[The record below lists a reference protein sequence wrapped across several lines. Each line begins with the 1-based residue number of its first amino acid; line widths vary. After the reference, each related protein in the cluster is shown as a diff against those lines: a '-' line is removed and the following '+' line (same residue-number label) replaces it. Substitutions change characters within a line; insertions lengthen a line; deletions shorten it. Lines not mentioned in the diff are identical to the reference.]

1 MKNKNNK
8 SHAWK
13 LDLKKEGTLTDA
25 TSDDLEDADL
35 VISLKDLDFKKLV
48 NGKIS
53 SQKLFLGGR
62 LKVKGDVMKAANIE
76 SVLKSVAPAPAK
88 L

>member
-1 MKNKNNK
+1 MKNKSNK

-25 TSDDLEDADL
+25 SSDDLEDADL

-48 NGKIS
+48 AGKVS
-53 SQKLFLGGR
+53 SQKLFLSGK
-62 LKVKGDVMKAANIE
+62 LKVNGDVMKAANIE
-76 SVLKSVAPAPAK
+76 SILKSVAPEPAK